1 MLFEIINNFNKSYN
15 FISSEIKN
23 IILSIK
29 NGENKNIQS
38 INLIIS
44 NDEHLNELKKQYFNQ
59 DYYTDVIAFNLED
72 EGNSI
77 DGEIYISMERIIY
90 NENKYNCNL
99 NDELKRIIVH
109 GTLHLIGYDDTTKKE
124 KESMTHLEELYMDM
138 HSKPIIT

>member
-90 NENKYNCNL
+90 NANKYNCNL

>member
-1 MLFEIINNFNKSYN
+1 MLFEIINNFNKPYN

-77 DGEIYISMERIIY
+77 DGEIYISMDRIIY
-90 NENKYNCNL
+90 NANKYDCNL

-109 GTLHLIGYDDTTKKE
+109 GTLHLIGYDDATKKE
-124 KESMTHLEELYMDM
+124 KESMTHLETLYMGM
-138 HSKPIIT
+138 HSKPIIA

>member
-1 MLFEIINNFNKSYN
+1 MLFEIINNFSKPYN

-77 DGEIYISMERIIY
+77 DGEIYISMDRIIY
-90 NENKYNCNL
+90 NANKYDCNL

>member
-1 MLFEIINNFNKSYN
+1 MLFEIINNFNQSYN

-77 DGEIYISMERIIY
+77 DGEIYISMDRIIY
-90 NENKYNCNL
+90 NANKYNCNL

-109 GTLHLIGYDDTTKKE
+109 GTLHLIGYDDATKKE
-124 KESMTHLEELYMDM
+124 KESMAHLEELYMDM

>member
-77 DGEIYISMERIIY
+77 DGEIYISMDRIIY
-90 NENKYNCNL
+90 NANKYNCNL